1 MNLTDKETFQE
12 IANAVIE
19 RISRSRHNQPVSCP
33 EADFLFYAQKECRSR
48 LFKKLDVKEKDNPS
62 PLNLWNY

>member
-33 EADFLFYAQKECRSR
+33 EADFLFYAQKSVVRDY
-48 LFKKLDVKEKDNPS
+48 LKN
-62 PLNLWNY
+62 WT